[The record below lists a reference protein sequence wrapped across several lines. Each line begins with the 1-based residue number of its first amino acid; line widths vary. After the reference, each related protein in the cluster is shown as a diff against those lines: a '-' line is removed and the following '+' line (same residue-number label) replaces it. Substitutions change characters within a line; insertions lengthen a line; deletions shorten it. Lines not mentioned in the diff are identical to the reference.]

1 MRRTAVLLALLLI
14 ATGTVIA
21 QGVDPPDGT
30 GATVEEETGVEELPP
45 GRGEAVA
52 APAGMTTSA
61 PIQGMDRAV
70 DLEAKDLPNDAGGS
84 INLTWVFEGRGTV
97 PDSLAI
103 LRRGPSG
110 VEERI
115 ATIGGINTNYRD
127 TTTENGTSY
136 SYWVESLRAD
146 GTTASVSDE
155 STASSSA
162 QWFHSGRI
170 GMFVILFLLSLIIV
184 YYIETS
190 KRGKK
195 LYIRE
200 IAGLAAVDDA
210 VGRATE
216 MGKPVL
222 YIPGI
227 MDMDDIQ
234 TIASMVILGRV
245 AIKTA
250 EFGSALMVP
259 TCRSVVMSVAQE
271 VVKESYLQAG
281 RPDAFNKED
290 IQYLTDDQFGYAAGV
305 DGIMVRE
312 RPAAIFM
319 LGTFYAESLILAE
332 TGRSVGAIQIAGTAM
347 PSQIP
352 FFVAACDYTLIG
364 EELFAASAYLSR
376 EPKLLGSLKG
386 QDAGKLFFIIL
397 IILGVIAASLGGLW
411 EPMSRVADFL
421 RSLVAVS

>member
-1 MRRTAVLLALLLI
+1 MKNLSAFMIFLLLF
-14 ATGTVIA
+14 AAGAALADST
-21 QGVDPPDGT
+21 DPPESVVT
-30 GATVEEETGVEELPP
+30 EAAEEL
-45 GRGEAVA
+45 EVI
-52 APAGMTTSA
+52 S
-61 PIQGMDRAV
+61 AV
-70 DLEAKDLPNDAGGS
+70 DLEASDTEEDAGGS
-84 INLTWVFEGRGTV
+84 VSLTWQMETV
-97 PDSLAI
+97 GSDPDSLGVI
-103 LRRGPSG
+103 RSGPEG
-110 VEERI
+110 EELI
-115 ATIGGINTNYRD
+115 
-127 TTTENGTSY
+127 TTLPEGTVMYTDQTVDNGTEY
-136 SYWVESLRAD
+136 SYWI
-146 GTTASVSDE
+146 VSY
-155 STASSSA
+155 SGGHIQASSEVAAAIPSA
-162 QWFHSGRI
+162 QWIYRGRI
-170 GMFVILFLLSLIIV
+170 GMLIILSLMAGVIT
-184 YYIETS
+184 YFIES
-190 KRGKK
+190 GKK
-195 LYIRE
+195 GKELFIRE

-245 AIKTA
+245 ARKTA
-250 EFGSALMVP
+250 EYGSSLLVP

-271 VVKESYLQAG
+271 VVKEGYIQVG
-281 RPDAFNKED
+281 RPDAYNKEN

-312 RPAAIFM
+312 KPAAIFL

-386 QDAGKLFFIIL
+386 QDAAKLFFMIL
-397 IILGVIAASLGGLW
+397 IVVGVISATIGDFWSPLK
-411 EPMSRVADFL
+411 SVAEFL
-421 RSLVAVS
+421 RRLVTVN